1 MVSGKNLF
9 SKILQAFKGK
19 TEERPHSS
27 CCGLSDSHNAMSNSG
42 DGSYVRIID
51 DGDGV
56 INVLLEVEHD
66 KVLELGDRLGEIN
79 EAAYMNGYNWD
90 ALIRHYLKNNAP
102 DILEAMDTDPEAGLY
117 DAYFKESDANR
128 DKAKRLADMLT
139 SLIDNEQELCRI
151 VREEGDKINWG

>member
-1 MVSGKNLF
+1 
-9 SKILQAFKGK
+9 
-19 TEERPHSS
+19 
-27 CCGLSDSHNAMSNSG
+27 MSNSG
-42 DGSYVRIID
+42 DGNYVRIID

-102 DILEAMDTDPEAGLY
+102 DILEGNGHR
-117 DAYFKESDANR
+117 S
-128 DKAKRLADMLT
+128 
-139 SLIDNEQELCRI
+139 
-151 VREEGDKINWG
+151 

>member
-1 MVSGKNLF
+1 
-9 SKILQAFKGK
+9 
-19 TEERPHSS
+19 
-27 CCGLSDSHNAMSNSG
+27 MSNSG
-42 DGSYVRIID
+42 DGNYVRIID

-102 DILEAMDTDPEAGLY
+102 DILEAMDTDPEAG
-117 DAYFKESDANR
+117 S
-128 DKAKRLADMLT
+128 MMHT
-139 SLIDNEQELCRI
+139 SRRATPTATRPNDLQTC
-151 VREEGDKINWG
+151 

>member
-1 MVSGKNLF
+1 MVSGKNFF
-9 SKILQAFKGK
+9 SKILHAFKGK
-19 TEERPHSS
+19 TEERPQQEESGHA
-27 CCGLSDSHNAMSNSG
+27 DSHNAMS
-42 DGSYVRIID
+42 
-51 DGDGV
+51 DGV

-151 VREEGDKINWG
+151 VREEGDKISWG

>member
-1 MVSGKNLF
+1 MVSGKNFF
-9 SKILQAFKGK
+9 SKNLQAFKGK
-19 TEERPHSS
+19 TKERPQQEESGHA
-27 CCGLSDSHNAMSNSG
+27 DSHNAMSNSG

-51 DGDGV
+51 DGDGK
-56 INVLLEVEHD
+56 IAVLLEVEHD

-139 SLIDNEQELCRI
+139 SLINNEQELCRI